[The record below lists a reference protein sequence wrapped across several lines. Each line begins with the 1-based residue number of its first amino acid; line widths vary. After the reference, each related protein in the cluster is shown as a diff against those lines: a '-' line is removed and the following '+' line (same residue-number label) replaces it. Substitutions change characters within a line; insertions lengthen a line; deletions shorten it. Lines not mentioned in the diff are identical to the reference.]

1 MTEHKHTWKID
12 YSQPTFDVVGVDRHT
27 ICKCGATGI
36 WEGLTGQVRD
46 IDDGDP
52 CTDAENNT
60 VLRNAIDKAIEN
72 DSTLFTTRSFTVLW
86 NEGHSVR
93 LINRHR
99 LNREAISIPWDEID
113 ALAAILRPVN
123 TELKATL
130 DELTELERVA
140 NATRRGSDLAAY
152 KIALDDV
159 RAGG

>member
-1 MTEHKHTWKID
+1 M
-12 YSQPTFDVVGVDRHT
+12 S
-27 ICKCGATGI
+27 
-36 WEGLTGQVRD
+36 VRLPP
-46 IDDGDP
+46 IDDDDP
-52 CTDAENNT
+52 RTDAENNT
-60 VLRNAIDKAIEN
+60 VICKALNKAVEN
-72 DSTLFTTRSFTVLW
+72 DPTYFTTRSFTVLW

-99 LNREAISIPWDEID
+99 LNREAISIPWDEIN

-130 DELTELERVA
+130 DELTELERIA

-159 RAGG
+159 RAMIARRGWAE